1 MQTSHQDTAHSLYVL
16 YQALPEESQQLFL
29 QEMLINQAGGMEDA
43 AIYMACQEAQKD
55 DVFLTDA
62 ECFNFIDGLPQ

>member
-43 AIYMACQEAQKD
+43 AIYMACQKVQKD

-62 ECFNFIDGLPQ
+62 ECLNFIDGLPQ

>member
-43 AIYMACQEAQKD
+43 AIYMACQKVQKD

-62 ECFNFIDGLPQ
+62 ECFNFIDSLPR

>member
-1 MQTSHQDTAHSLYVL
+1 
-16 YQALPEESQQLFL
+16 
-29 QEMLINQAGGMEDA
+29 MLINQAGGMEDA

-62 ECFNFIDGLPQ
+62 ECFNFIDSLPR

>member
-43 AIYMACQEAQKD
+43 AIYMACQKVQKD

-62 ECFNFIDGLPQ
+62 ECFNFIDGLPR